1 MLRHL
6 SFCIGLLS
14 LVIVFSLLGCGKSPP
29 DRSDRGSSP
38 VVGGENRFL
47 ASGSEGLR
55 SWKASDKLFVPPS
68 SLPSATRDNDQYQ
81 TEEMPAWL
89 AEALDDPDPH
99 VRIQALETWAQRPRE
114 TLEPLTYALVDPDES
129 VRTRAQ
135 ELLEEE
141 LARR

>member
-6 SFCIGLLS
+6 SFRLGLLS
-14 LVIVFSLLGCGKSPP
+14 VAIVISLLGCGKSVP
-29 DRSDRGSSP
+29 DRPDQGSSP

-47 ASGSEGLR
+47 ASGPEGLH
-55 SWKASDKLFVPPS
+55 SLKASEKLFVPLS
-68 SLPSATRDNDQYQ
+68 SFPSATRDNEQYQ

-89 AEALDDPDPH
+89 AEALGDPDPH
-99 VRIQALETWAQRPRE
+99 VRIQALETWARHPEE
-114 TLEPLTYALVDPDES
+114 TLDPLTYALVDSDET
-129 VRTRAQ
+129 VRVRAQ